1 MTDKS
6 VAPINEKL
14 MQIQGKL
21 KVPKGQFNKF
31 GGFSYR
37 SCEDIFEGVKPFLS
51 ETNCVLMLDDEVVVI
66 GDRYYVKSSAI
77 LTDVDSGG
85 WVTSTA
91 YAREEENKKGM
102 DGAQITGSASS
113 YARKYALN
121 GLFCLD
127 DVKDPDTGQNEVTQ
141 SKGKPPQTV
150 TVEGE
155 VESVKEENP
164 KSKLTR
170 EIFAIGKDL
179 GQTEEEIKE
188 YILTSSKKKDPSKL
202 TLQDL
207 HKALEYYT
215 KLAVDEKNVDGDD
228 GVDHEDD
235 YEQAVIREK
244 EAG

>member
-1 MTDKS
+1 
-6 VAPINEKL
+6 

-31 GGFSYR
+31 GGFHYR
-37 SCEDIFEGVKPFLS
+37 SCEDIFEGIKPLLAEFRCNLI
-51 ETNCVLMLDDEVVVI
+51 LDDDIVII
-66 GDRYYVKSSAI
+66 GDRYYVKATAI
-77 LTDVDSGG
+77 LIDIDTDNCHKVS
-85 WVTSTA
+85 A
-91 YAREEENKKGM
+91 FAREEENKKGM

-141 SKGKPPQTV
+141 PTTV
-150 TVEGE
+150 TT
-155 VESVKEENP
+155 VKEENP

-207 HKALEYYT
+207 HKTLEYYT

>member
-91 YAREEENKKGM
+91 YAREEESKKGM

-141 SKGKPPQTV
+141 PTTV
-150 TVEGE
+150 TT
-155 VESVKEENP
+155 VKEENP

-170 EIFAIGKDL
+170 EILAIGKDL

-207 HKALEYYT
+207 HKTLEYYT

>member
-91 YAREEENKKGM
+91 YAREEESKKGM

-141 SKGKPPQTV
+141 PTTV
-150 TVEGE
+150 TT
-155 VESVKEENP
+155 VKEENP